1 MSAYNDAL
9 SWAAAYCSK
18 SEHCVTDVLAKLDK
32 YELSQAETNGLIN
45 YLKQEKYIDEARYAA
60 AYAMDQF
67 RFAHWGR
74 LKIAQA
80 LRMKRINDNM
90 IQEALDMIPQD
101 EYMQVLRRLVQEKQ
115 KKITAKNDYEMTMK
129 LLRFAYGRGF
139 EPEYIRQCI
148 HFSDDF

>member
-18 SEHCVTDVLAKLDK
+18 SEHCAADVLAKLDK
-32 YELSQAETNGLIN
+32 YELSPVETQRLIA
-45 YLKQEKYIDEARYAA
+45 YLEQEKYLDEARYARS
-60 AYAMDQF
+60 YAMDQF

-80 LRMKRINDNM
+80 LRMKRISDQN
-90 IQEALDMIPQD
+90 IQNALEEIPHE
-101 EYMQVLRRLVQEKQ
+101 EYMQVLRHLLQEKQ
-115 KKITAKNDYEMTMK
+115 KKITAKNDYEYTMK

-139 EPEYIRQCI
+139 EPEHIRQCI
-148 HFSDDF
+148 NFSDDF

>member
-9 SWAAAYCSK
+9 SWAASYCSK
-18 SEHCVTDVLAKLDK
+18 SEHCLADVLAKLDK
-32 YELSQAETNGLIN
+32 YDLSSAETERLIT
-45 YLKQEKYIDEARYAA
+45 YLTQEKYIDQTRYAR

-80 LRMKRINDNM
+80 LRMKRIDDNT
-90 IQEALDMIPQD
+90 IQEALDLIPQD
-101 EYMQVLRRLVQEKQ
+101 EYMQVLRKLVQEKQ
-115 KKITAKNDYEMTMK
+115 KKITAKNDYELHMK

-139 EPEYIRQCI
+139 EPEHIRQCI

>member
-18 SEHCVTDVLAKLDK
+18 SEHCAADVLAKLDK
-32 YELSQAETNGLIN
+32 YELSPVETQRLIA
-45 YLKQEKYIDEARYAA
+45 YLEQARYARS
-60 AYAMDQF
+60 YAMDQF

-80 LRMKRINDNM
+80 LRMKRISDQN
-90 IQEALDMIPQD
+90 IQNALEEIPHE
-101 EYMQVLRRLVQEKQ
+101 EYMQVLRHLLQEKQ
-115 KKITAKNDYEMTMK
+115 KKITAKNDYEYTMK

-148 HFSDDF
+148 NFSDDF